1 MTRKHRTHP
10 GVLRGLRPSPDRFA
24 AAAALQDPALLLGLQ
39 AAQSQGERP
48 ASPPPP
54 STPQQRPSD
63 LRSPSGLR

>member
-10 GVLRGLRPSPDRFA
+10 GVLRRLRPSPDRFA
-24 AAAALQDPALLLGLQ
+24 AAAALQDRLLLGLQ

-54 STPQQRPSD
+54 STPQQRQATSA
-63 LRSPSGLR
+63 RPSGER